1 MKKGKYAMI
10 GGTRQERAT
19 LGVFFGTP
27 NGSTI
32 SVSEQDKIE
41 IKLIEE
47 TAEK

>member
-1 MKKGKYAMI
+1 MQGLEEQGKN
-10 GGTRQERAT
+10 ER
-19 LGVFFGTP
+19 LLDVFFGTP

-32 SVSEQDKIE
+32 SVSEQGKIE